1 PMDQGDVL
9 VEGRSV
15 RSWDSMELARK
26 VAILKQTNHLS
37 LRLTVRDLVGF
48 GRFPYSQ
55 WRLTKADM
63 EHVDQAIEYM
73 NLGDLQHKFLDE
85 LSGGDRQ
92 RAFIAMDVAHD
103 TEYVLLDEP
112 LHNLDMKHS
121 VQIMKVL
128 RRLLDEL
135 GKTVVLVLHDI
146 NFASSYSDDIVAMKH
161 GRVVAHGSVEEIIR
175 QDVL

>member
-1 PMDQGDVL
+1 TSLIGPNGAGKSTLLALMSRLAPMDQGDVL

-37 LRLTVRDLVGF
+37 LRLTVRELVGF

-55 WRLTKADM
+55 GRLTKADM

-85 LSGGDRQ
+85 LSGGERQ
-92 RAFIAMDVAHD
+92 RAFI
-103 TEYVLLDEP
+103 
-112 LHNLDMKHS
+112 
-121 VQIMKVL
+121 
-128 RRLLDEL
+128 
-135 GKTVVLVLHDI
+135 
-146 NFASSYSDDIVAMKH
+146 
-161 GRVVAHGSVEEIIR
+161 
-175 QDVL
+175 